1 MSNSIEPIAS
11 TEARLKAG
19 ERRFS
24 KLEARIEKSDAEV
37 KDHLRSQDENI
48 ASIAAQVGQIGANT
62 QAIIAMWDDGARTI
76 RFFCR
81 LAQGWRFLL
90 KSVVLPVCI
99 PVAVIY
105 AVIYYAEHGHFPE
118 WTGAALKLFVG

>member
-1 MSNSIEPIAS
+1 MSDSNEPS

-24 KLEARIEKSDAEV
+24 KLEARLEKSDAEV
-37 KDHLRSQDENI
+37 KDHLRRQDENI
-48 ASIAAQVGQIGANT
+48 AALAVQACQIVANT
-62 QAIIAMWDDGARTI
+62 QSIVDTWADGARTI

-105 AVIYYAEHGHFPE
+105 AVIYYADHGHFPE
-118 WTGAALKLFVG
+118 WTGAVLKLFVG